1 MNPLL
6 IAVPFFFG
14 LMLFEYLLQKRR
26 GNKVYSFKET
36 ISNLYCG
43 IGQIFIEGIF
53 KVPLLWLYYQ
63 FAKLAPAQLPTNIYT
78 LIGLFILIDLM
89 FYISHVLAHKIGWM
103 WAIHGVHHQSEQY
116 NFSVGLRM
124 PWWHKLTAFWIHLP
138 AAMLGFSLKD
148 YVIVASIHASLQIWT
163 HTQLFEKRIPVFE
176 WIFVT
181 PSHHRVHHGKNEL
194 YLDKNFGGILSIWD
208 YLFKTYQ
215 PETEKVI
222 YGINKIKTRVNPWS
236 SNMIQFSP
244 ESWPKIRNLK
254 KFNDQEKLMIWAF
267 TTGFI
272 SLGCWYFA
280 HEYYLNIYQK
290 MIITFLAIISMISI
304 GIWMDQKEKWSY
316 ALKYAYNSFKKLTPV
331 MK

>member
-1 MNPLL
+1 ML
-6 IAVPFFFG
+6 I
-14 LMLFEYLLQKRR
+14 EYLIQKRR
-26 GNKVYSFKET
+26 GQQVYSFKET

-63 FAKLAPAQLPTNIYT
+63 FAKLSPTHLPSNSYS
-78 LIGLFILIDLM
+78 LIALFILIDLM
-89 FYISHVLAHKIGWM
+89 FYISHYLAHKIGWM
-103 WAIHGVHHQSEQY
+103 WAIHGVHHQSEHY

-163 HTQLFEKRIPVFE
+163 HTQLFPKRIPIFE

-181 PSHHRVHHGKNEL
+181 PSHHRVHHGQNEL
-194 YLDKNFGGILSIWD
+194 YIDKNFGGILSIWD
-208 YLFKTYQ
+208 YLFRTYQ
-215 PETEKVI
+215 PETEKVV
-222 YGINKIKTRVNPWS
+222 YGINKIKPRVNPWS

-244 ESWPKIRNLK
+244 QSWPKLMNKK
-254 KFNDQEKLMIWAF
+254 KFNEQEKLLIWAC
-267 TTGFI
+267 TSCLI
-272 SLGCWYFA
+272 ALGCWYFA
-280 HEYYLNIYQK
+280 YESYLHLSIK
-290 MIITFLAIISMISI
+290 ILVTLAAIMSMISI

-316 ALKYAYNSFKKLTPV
+316 ALKYAYNSFMKFTPV